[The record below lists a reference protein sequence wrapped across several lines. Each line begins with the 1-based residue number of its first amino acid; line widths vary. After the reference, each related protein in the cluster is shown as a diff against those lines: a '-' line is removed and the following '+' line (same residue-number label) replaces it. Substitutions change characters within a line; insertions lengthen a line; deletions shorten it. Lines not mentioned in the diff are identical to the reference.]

1 MSKDKEIKKIQK
13 KCWSQ
18 YKSLIGLDENYTFL
32 YGNPV
37 KVHVPLDTA
46 VGGIMIIGAYPTAH
60 FNTINGQTD
69 VPVSDHLYPFSN
81 ECYFDGS
88 RIRMVESGREL
99 TDEYLDKLGI
109 NRDQCWI
116 TDLVKVFLFKEG
128 HIKKYETLGYKGHS
142 ATRNRFSDFAKKSRS
157 LLLEEIQLADPK
169 IILTLGSE
177 VAAAVFQVSEKAAT
191 SMMNETPVPLQISE
205 SVYQCWALPHPG
217 IIMRNSE
224 KAGKWK
230 NILAGQIV
238 AIKNYLN
245 DNTRF

>member
-1 MSKDKEIKKIQK
+1 MNKDTEILNYQK
-13 KCWSQ
+13 KCWKQ
-18 YKSLIGLDENYTFL
+18 YKSAIGLDEKYTYL

-60 FNTINGQTD
+60 FNTINGVAD

-81 ECYFDGS
+81 ESYFDGS
-88 RIRMVESGREL
+88 RIRPVESGREL
-99 TDEYLDKLGI
+99 KDEYLDKLGI
-109 NRDQCWI
+109 SRNHCWI

-142 ATRNRFSDFAKKSRS
+142 ATRKRFSDFAKKSRP

-217 IIMRNSE
+217 IIMKNTAQSVVW
-224 KAGKWK
+224 KAM
-230 NILAGQIV
+230 LTRQIKT
-238 AIKNYLN
+238 IKTYLQ
-245 DNTRF
+245 